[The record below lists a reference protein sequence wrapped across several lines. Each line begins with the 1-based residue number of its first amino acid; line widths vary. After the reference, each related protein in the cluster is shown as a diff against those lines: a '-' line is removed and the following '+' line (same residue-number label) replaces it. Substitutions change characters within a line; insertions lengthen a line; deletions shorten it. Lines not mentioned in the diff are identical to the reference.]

1 MGMYRRYILPL
12 LLLLA
17 LSLGLRWLGL
27 ILTGDVGN
35 ALLIILRAVLLF
47 SFGMS
52 LNIAKRRRYESWVK
66 KVIVSFVFIFFLVWD
81 LGYVMIPE
89 LKTIFDLMGLS
100 GYIVYLIYIYCG
112 YVFFDWSQVVYS
124 DW

>member
-1 MGMYRRYILPL
+1 MYRRYILPL

-17 LSLGLRWLGL
+17 LSLGLRWLGV
-27 ILTGDVGN
+27 ILSGHLGN

-52 LNIAKRRRYESWVK
+52 LNIAKRRRYESWLK

-81 LGYVMIPE
+81 MGYVMIPE
-89 LKTIFDLMGLS
+89 LKQIFNWLGLY

-112 YVFFDWSQVVYS
+112 YIFFE
-124 DW
+124 

>member
-1 MGMYRRYILPL
+1 MYRRYILPL

-17 LSLGLRWLGL
+17 LSLGLRWLSL
-27 ILTGDVGN
+27 VLTGSLGQ

-47 SFGMS
+47 SFGIS
-52 LNIAKRRRYESWVK
+52 LNIAKRRRYESWLK

-89 LKTIFDLMGLS
+89 LKTIFDWLGLN

-112 YVFFDWSQVVYS
+112 YVFFD
-124 DW
+124 